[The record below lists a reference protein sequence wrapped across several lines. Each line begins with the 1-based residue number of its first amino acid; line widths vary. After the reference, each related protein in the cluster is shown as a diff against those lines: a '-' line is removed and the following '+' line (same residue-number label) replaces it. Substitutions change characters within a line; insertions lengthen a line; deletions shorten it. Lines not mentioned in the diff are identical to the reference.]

1 MKFTNI
7 VVKLLTILCV
17 IAITGLT
24 VIVFTQVI
32 SRLFSYSMP
41 GTEELSRLLIV
52 WLTFLGTS
60 LAVHEKMNLSVNYF
74 VKLVNEKIQNII
86 YVIVSL
92 LIIAFFCILAFHG
105 FKLTM
110 SAMSTSSST
119 LNLPMGLFYLAI
131 PLSSVFSIYFL
142 IIDMFTIKTKKTSE
156 GETSL

>member
-7 VVKLLTILCV
+7 VVKLLTIMCV
-17 IAITGLT
+17 VAITGLT
-24 VIVFTQVI
+24 LMVFIQVV
-32 SRLFSYSMP
+32 SRMFNYSIP

-74 VKLVNEKIQNII
+74 VKLVSEKIQNII
-86 YVIVSL
+86 YIIVSL
-92 LIIAFFCILAFHG
+92 LIITFFCILVFYG
-105 FKLTM
+105 FKLTLG
-110 SAMSTSSST
+110 AMSTSSST

-131 PLSSVFSIYFL
+131 PLSSLFSIFFML
-142 IIDMFTIKTKKTSE
+142 INILETKKTNG